1 VGADGVPVRVRRL
14 GGFVGSVGSVGSVLR
29 GAGPVRSPGVHPFLD
44 HPGPIAF
51 AHRGG
56 AGDEPENTM
65 PAFARAI
72 ELGYRYVETD
82 VHVTADGVLVA
93 FHDASLD
100 RVTDRRG
107 LIREQT
113 WSEVSRARVAG
124 REPIPRLDELL
135 GAWPDVRV
143 NIDPKHDSAVAPLG
157 GALPRLGALDRV
169 CVTAFSDARLRRL
182 RALVGPGLCTGMG
195 PRAVARLRAAG
206 YGLPSR
212 PAGDC
217 VQVPVRA
224 GRLTIV
230 DRRFVDTAHRLDLPV
245 HVWTIDDAPTME
257 RLLDIGVDGIMT
269 DRPTVLKDVLER
281 RGGWVGRD

>member
-1 VGADGVPVRVRRL
+1 VAGTVPRV
-14 GGFVGSVGSVGSVLR
+14 
-29 GAGPVRSPGVHPFLD
+29 PHPFLD

-56 AGDEPENTM
+56 AGDHPENTM
-65 PAFARAI
+65 PAFEAAI
-72 ELGYRYVETD
+72 ALGYRYVETD

-100 RVTDRRG
+100 RVTDRHG

-124 REPIPRLDELL
+124 RAPIPCLDELL

-143 NIDPKHDSAVAPLG
+143 NIDPKHDSATGPLAR
-157 GALPRLGALDRV
+157 ALPRLGALDRV

-182 RALVGPGLCTGMG
+182 RSAVGPGLCTGMG
-195 PRAVARLRAAG
+195 PQAIARLRAVG
-206 YGLPSR
+206 FGVPFR

-224 GRLTIV
+224 GRVTIV
-230 DRRFVDTAHRLDLPV
+230 DRRFVETAHRLGLPV
-245 HVWTIDDAPTME
+245 HVWTVDDAPTM
-257 RLLDIGVDGIMT
+257 RGLLDLGVDGIMT

-281 RGGWVGRD
+281 RHQWVGRH